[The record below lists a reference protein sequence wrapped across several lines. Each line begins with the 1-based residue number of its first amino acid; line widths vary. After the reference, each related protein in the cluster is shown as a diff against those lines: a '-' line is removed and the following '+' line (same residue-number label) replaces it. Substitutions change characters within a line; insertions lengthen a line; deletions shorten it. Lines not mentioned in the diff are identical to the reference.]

1 MAQRRVYLNLRCPYF
16 AVLCSAVTKELSH
29 QRGLADCILFR
40 EFLHRRR
47 AHKGN
52 RWKYLPA
59 KIAHPCKMQQGAI
72 WIFLVLSCLY
82 KEVPHLHLQ
91 DYSQVQLISVKL
103 DSYKQM
109 WITLEN
115 ILRKSLLLRLKFC
128 SDSRRLDVCTALQ
141 RTPVRA
147 STPNLERRV
156 NIGDSKV

>member
-1 MAQRRVYLNLRCPYF
+1 MPLFCPF
-16 AVLCSAVTKELSH
+16 VLSCCQGVCLI
-29 QRGLADCILFR
+29 RGDFVDCILFR

-115 ILRKSLLLRLKFC
+115 ILSKSLLLRLKFC

-141 RTPVRA
+141 RTPVPA
-147 STPNLERRV
+147 QTPNLERRV

>member
-1 MAQRRVYLNLRCPYF
+1 MDFLGSFLLVQRSTT
-16 AVLCSAVTKELSH
+16 ATS
-29 QRGLADCILFR
+29 
-40 EFLHRRR
+40 
-47 AHKGN
+47 
-52 RWKYLPA
+52 
-59 KIAHPCKMQQGAI
+59 
-72 WIFLVLSCLY
+72 
-82 KEVPHLHLQ
+82 
-91 DYSQVQLISVKL
+91 YSQVQLISVKL

-115 ILRKSLLLRLKFC
+115 ILSKSLLLRLKFC